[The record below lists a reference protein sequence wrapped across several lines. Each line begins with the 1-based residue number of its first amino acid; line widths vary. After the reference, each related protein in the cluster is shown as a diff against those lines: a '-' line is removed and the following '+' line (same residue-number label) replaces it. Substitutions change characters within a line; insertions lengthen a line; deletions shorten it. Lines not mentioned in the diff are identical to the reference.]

1 MPNQYPPAL
10 REQIVL
16 EYRQGRSIRA
26 LANDYEPCE
35 ATIRQWDGCI
45 VPLKKMPRISSL
57 TLCDLCSSS
66 SGFCFAPSDASIS
79 SAIRHQCSRM
89 LMPTD
94 ASQVAYLRDP
104 LRSKL

>member
-35 ATIRQWDGCI
+35 ATIRHWVEAESDTRLDESEADE
-45 VPLKKMPRISSL
+45 LKRLRKENKQLREDKLIL
-57 TLCDLCSSS
+57 EKAAAW
-66 SGFCFAPSDASIS
+66 FATN
-79 SAIRHQCSRM
+79 RNER
-89 LMPTD
+89 
-94 ASQVAYLRDP
+94 
-104 LRSKL
+104 